1 MTQQLSDA
9 PKPASQPTAGIAG
22 GMADTWSDCRR
33 RDPVGH
39 FVHTAFAL
47 CYVLL
52 LPLATAPK
60 DIAWAALVVTTAA
73 RLPRIHRCFK
83 TPSRDPLIWLLL
95 AWAAWHG
102 ISILWSPDRAAG
114 LDEWGAFRIVL
125 TPLLLWPVLDHAALL
140 IGAFLVGVVGANLV
154 QLTQQFH
161 WLGQKPGFNGRLEG
175 WLHPVHTGAICAVAL
190 CWHLSAVLKG
200 KGWLRWLSLIGAAA
214 AVAGLIG
221 TGSRGPWLA
230 IAATVPLSLLVIGLT
245 TRRLRRAVL
254 VIALVGV
261 VGAGLAWVAT
271 GDFVTTRI
279 QQATDDIRNA
289 IKGDYH
295 SDVGER
301 LARWA
306 AASKVFVDSPLLGA
320 GAGGLG
326 QAIGEL
332 GYGDVSPDNYH
343 AHSVYMHALACTGL
357 PGVLI
362 LAGVVVMSVRR
373 VCRFRPGHVYSIG
386 TILVLTTWLIG
397 AVFDAYHLNGNMFG
411 LFTLIV
417 ALTLP
422 YRSDGNK
429 PQPAPT

>member
-1 MTQQLSDA
+1 
-9 PKPASQPTAGIAG
+9 
-22 GMADTWSDCRR
+22 MAETWSDCRL

-39 FVHTAFAL
+39 YVHTAFAL

-60 DIAWAALVVTTAA
+60 DIAWAALVLTTIA

-83 TPSRDPLIWLLL
+83 TPSRDPLIWLLF

-102 ISILWSPDRAAG
+102 ISILWSADQAAG
-114 LDEWGAFRIVL
+114 LDELGAFRVVL
-125 TPLLLWPVLDHAALL
+125 TPLLLWPVLDHAALF
-140 IGAFLVGVVGANLV
+140 IGTFLVGVIGANLV

-161 WLGQKPGFNGRLEG
+161 WFDQKPGFQGRLDG
-175 WLHPVHTGAICAVAL
+175 WLHAVHTGAICAAAL
-190 CWHLSAVLKG
+190 CWHLSAILKG
-200 KGWLRWLSLIGAAA
+200 RGWLRWLSLIGAAA
-214 AVAGLIG
+214 AVAGLILS
-221 TGSRGPWLA
+221 GSRGPWLA
-230 IAATVPLSLLVIGLT
+230 IAATIPLGLLVIGFT
-245 TRRLRRAVL
+245 TPRLRRAVL
-254 VIALVGV
+254 VIALIGV
-261 VGAGLAWVAT
+261 VGAGVAWVAT

-279 QQATDDIRNA
+279 QQATDDIRKA
-289 IKGDYH
+289 IDGDYH

-306 AASKVFVDSPLLGA
+306 AASKVFVDSPMRGA

-326 QAIGEL
+326 HAIGEL
-332 GYGDVSPDNYH
+332 DLGDVSPEQYH
-343 AHSVYMHALACTGL
+343 AHSVYMHVLACTGL
-357 PGVLI
+357 PGALI
-362 LAGVVVMSVRR
+362 LGGVVVMSVRR
-373 VCRFRPGHVYSIG
+373 VAKCRRGHVYSLG
-386 TILVLTTWLIG
+386 TILVLITWLIG

-422 YRSDGNK
+422 RHSNHSGGNE